1 MKDFK
6 DLGLKT
12 EIKTFAGE
20 KIKVKKIL
28 NIEIVLLDYEIK
40 DSKYDGKCL
49 YIQIQKGD
57 TKHVVFT
64 ASKYLMQIIQQ
75 IDKKDFPIKTTIVE
89 IDERYEF
96 T

>member
-28 NIEIVLLDYEIK
+28 NIVIVLLDYEIK

>member
-1 MKDFK
+1 MKNFKDF
-6 DLGLKT
+6 GIKT
-12 EIKTFAGE
+12 EIKAFTGE

-28 NIEIVLLDYEIK
+28 NTEIVVLDFKIE

-64 ASKYLMQIIQQ
+64 ASKYLMQVIEQL
-75 IDKKDFPIKTTIVE
+75 DKEQFPFKTTIVE
-89 IDERYEF
+89 NDERYEF